1 MGKKKL
7 WSVVSEMKL
16 EEVLVGNYAGRL
28 GGFVGLDRDEQ
39 LALMNMAREKARYW
53 RTKAEFYHAVRQ
65 MVAGVLANY
74 DVPKH
79 RYPNYYAFA
88 QKVAKAYAMYPDVV
102 ADSYVSA
109 YRMQFSDL
117 DENILYEL
125 TIRAMVIGLSARPLY
140 HLQPA

>member
-7 WSVVSEMKL
+7 WSTVSEMKL
-16 EEVLVGNYAGRL
+16 EETLVGNYAGRL

-74 DVPKH
+74 DVPRH
-79 RYPNYYAFA
+79 RYTNYYAFA
-88 QKVAKAYAMYPDVV
+88 EKVARAYAMYPDVV

-125 TIRAMVIGLSARPLY
+125 TLRAMVIGLGARPLY
-140 HLQPA
+140 HLQPT

>member
-7 WSVVSEMKL
+7 WSTVSEMKL
-16 EEVLVGNYAGRL
+16 SEVILGNYAGRL
-28 GGFVGLDRDEQ
+28 GGLVGLDRDEQ
-39 LALMNMAREKARYW
+39 LALMEMAKEKARLW

-74 DVPKH
+74 DVPRH

-88 QKVAKAYAMYPDVV
+88 EKVARAYAMYPDAV
-102 ADSYVSA
+102 ADAYVSA
-109 YRMQFSDL
+109 YRAQFSDL

-125 TIRAMVIGLSARPLY
+125 TIRAMIIGLSARPLY